1 MLNRTAM
8 AWGIALAAAS
18 VASATNA
25 RVESMGENADYFM
38 DDVNIWKNPA
48 DANLYPNYLLGE
60 MGQMTGRGDSAGLSG
75 LARYNSDPTKPWFGA
90 VFAKSFAPDGSNS
103 GRYPQFIIGGALN
116 RDDEWLAYLPG
127 AVQIKT
133 NDNQTPSHATYT
145 SYNLTNFPVKFDGIL
160 GFADASGNLYGLKT
174 YLAYSD
180 STSGAREVQTVL
192 NTYTLGANLPFG
204 TQYSLEADATLGF
217 LSVDVKDSTSSS
229 ATGSQSRSY
238 KSGMSPSFGADAR
251 LFVDARPLP
260 IMVVPAVSFRSVS
273 APERTIT
280 NFRVGSGANVSLD
293 RGFFWLGVDYFYSSD
308 EVFATDPS
316 YSIVSDS
323 VSSTTITDNGLRVS
337 FGIER
342 NIWTDWF
349 VIRVGGQKIINFRK
363 VDGTAKI
370 QSYSTVSTNPD
381 INANDQ
387 DLVNFGFG
395 LNIEDKLKID
405 VVVAKDILYTGGNLF
420 GGPVDHVLS
429 RISASYSF

>member
-1 MLNRTAM
+1 MLNRTAL

-60 MGQMTGRGDSAGLSG
+60 LGQMNGRGDSTGLSG
-75 LARYNSDPTKPWFGA
+75 LARYNRDPMKPWFGA

-103 GRYPQFIIGGALN
+103 GRYPQFVIGGALN
-116 RDDEWLAYLPG
+116 REDEWLSYLPSS
-127 AVQIKT
+127 VQIKT
-133 NDNQTPSHATYT
+133 NNNQSPAGISYT
-145 SYNLTNFPVKFDGIL
+145 SYDLTNFPVKFDGIL
-160 GFADASGNLYGLKT
+160 GFADARGNLFGLKT
-174 YLAYSD
+174 YLAYTD
-180 STSGAREVQTVL
+180 STSGTREVRAVL

-217 LSVDVKDSTSSS
+217 LSAEVTDKDTV
-229 ATGSQSRSY
+229 GSQPRSY
-238 KSGMSPSFGADAR
+238 KSGMSPSIGADAR

-260 IMVVPAVSFRSVS
+260 IMIVPAISFRDVN
-273 APERTIT
+273 APDRTIT
-280 NFRVGSGANVSLD
+280 NFRAGSGANVSLD

-308 EVFATDPS
+308 EVFATNAS
-316 YSIVSDS
+316 YSTVSDS

-363 VDGTAKI
+363 VNGTTKI
-370 QSYSTVSTNPD
+370 QSYSTMSTNPD

-405 VVVAKDILYTGGNLF
+405 AVVAKDILYTGGNLF

>member
-1 MLNRTAM
+1 MLNRTAL

-18 VASATNA
+18 AAFATNA

-60 MGQMTGRGDSAGLSG
+60 MGQMTGRGDSGSFTGLS
-75 LARYNSDPTKPWFGA
+75 RYNSDPIKPWFGA

-103 GRYPQFIIGGALN
+103 GRYPQFVIGGALN
-116 RDDEWLAYLPG
+116 REDEWLSYLPTT
-127 AVQIKT
+127 VHIKT
-133 NDNQTPSHATYT
+133 NNLRGSVT
-145 SYNLTNFPVKFDGIL
+145 SNDSNNYSVAKFPVKFDGIL
-160 GFADASGNLYGLKT
+160 GFADANGNLYGLKT

-217 LSVDVKDSTSSS
+217 LSVDIKDKVDPV
-229 ATGSQSRSY
+229 TGQPRSY
-238 KSGMSPSFGADAR
+238 SSGMSPSFGADAR

-260 IMVVPAVSFRSVS
+260 IMIVPAVAFRSVN
-273 APERTIT
+273 APDRTLT
-280 NFRVGSGANVSLD
+280 TFRAGSGANVSLD
-293 RGFFWLGVDYFYSSD
+293 RGFFWLGVDYFYNTD
-308 EVFATDPS
+308 EVFATDNS
-316 YSIVSDS
+316 YSTVSDS

-363 VDGTAKI
+363 VSGTA
-370 QSYSTVSTNPD
+370 QTASYSTMSTNPD
-381 INANDQ
+381 INANEQ

-395 LNIEDKLKID
+395 LNIEDKLKVD
-405 VVVAKDILYTGGNLF
+405 AVVAKDILYTGGNFF

>member
-1 MLNRTAM
+1 MLNRTAL

-18 VASATNA
+18 AAFATNA

-60 MGQMTGRGDSAGLSG
+60 LGQMNGRGDSTGYSG
-75 LARYNSDPTKPWFGA
+75 LARYNRDPMKPWFGA

-103 GRYPQFIIGGALN
+103 GRYPQFVIGGALN
-116 RDDEWLAYLPG
+116 REDEWLAYLPTS
-127 AVQIKT
+127 VQIKT
-133 NDNQTPSHATYT
+133 NNLQSPAGISYST
-145 SYNLTNFPVKFDGIL
+145 YNLTNFPVKFDGIL
-160 GFADASGNLYGLKT
+160 GFADANGNLYGLKT

-180 STSGAREVQTVL
+180 STSGTREVQTVL
-192 NTYTLGANLPFG
+192 NTYTVGVNLPFG

-217 LSVDVKDSTSSS
+217 LSAEVKDKDTM
-229 ATGSQSRSY
+229 GSQPRHY
-238 KSGMSPSFGADAR
+238 KSGMSPSVGADAR

-260 IMVVPAVSFRSVS
+260 IMIVPAISFRNVN
-273 APERTIT
+273 APDRTLT

-293 RGFFWLGVDYFYSSD
+293 RGFFWLGVDYFYSTD
-308 EVFATDPS
+308 EVFATDAS
-316 YSIVSDS
+316 YSTVSDS
-323 VSSTTITDNGLRVS
+323 VTSTTITDNGLRVS

-363 VDGTAKI
+363 VNGTAAI
-370 QSYSTVSTNPD
+370 PSYSTMSTNPD
-381 INANDQ
+381 INANDK

-405 VVVAKDILYTGGNLF
+405 AVVAKDILYTGGNLF